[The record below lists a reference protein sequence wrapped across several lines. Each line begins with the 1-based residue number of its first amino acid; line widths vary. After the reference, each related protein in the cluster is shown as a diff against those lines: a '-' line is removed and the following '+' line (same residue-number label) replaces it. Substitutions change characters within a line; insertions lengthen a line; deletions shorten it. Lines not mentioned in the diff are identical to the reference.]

1 MTTTAVRSTWEAF
14 VEEKYNATETNRIL
28 GSVNWDAWIYQPG
41 PPPVQLD
48 FTTKATN
55 ASVALAD
62 DYIARGGA
70 SSPDASGDFTGWIS
84 NVKVVFLDRLLAR
97 KDEVTHEILSRL
109 DSDYHLTNTHDPEL
123 KQRWF
128 PLSIM
133 KNYEAAMDP
142 AHDFIGAQGRLKY
155 LTPIY
160 KALKDSGQRATAVQ
174 WFNEHI
180 NFYHPLAVASLKK
193 LLGITDEPERVVKV
207 VNDQPELTN
216 FLQ

>member
-1 MTTTAVRSTWEAF
+1 
-14 VEEKYNATETNRIL
+14 
-28 GSVNWDAWIYQPG
+28 
-41 PPPVQLD
+41 
-48 FTTKATN
+48 
-55 ASVALAD
+55 
-62 DYIARGGA
+62 
-70 SSPDASGDFTGWIS
+70 
-84 NVKVVFLDRLLAR
+84 
-97 KDEVTHEILSRL
+97 
-109 DSDYHLTNTHDPEL
+109 
-123 KQRWF
+123 
-128 PLSIM
+128 M